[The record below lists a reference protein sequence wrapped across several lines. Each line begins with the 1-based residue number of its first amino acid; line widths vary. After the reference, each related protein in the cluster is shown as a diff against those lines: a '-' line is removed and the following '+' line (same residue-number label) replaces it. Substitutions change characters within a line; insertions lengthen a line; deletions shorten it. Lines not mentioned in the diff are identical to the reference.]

1 MFGNSAENRNTA
13 PKPGDRVSSQAV
25 EDTFRDCFDFV
36 KRTIRV
42 GGGGAEVTLCFLDSL
57 VNGEAVASTVIRP
70 LTDSLRFTGTAAAG
84 EIAGKMVS
92 GVTYTATVKR
102 RDSLRDTVTDL
113 LNGYCAVI
121 LDAEGAAVTFEVK
134 STDARAVE
142 APKEEKVIKGS
153 KEAFT
158 EVLKTNVTLVRRRL
172 RDPMLKAKTVTV
184 GDRSATAVAIVYIQG
199 FTKPE
204 MVAEAEKRL
213 SAIRSDGV
221 ITAAAIEENI
231 ADQPISPFPQL
242 IYTERADKF
251 CLNLLE
257 GRVGIIADGLP
268 LGYLAPGTFSQF
280 FKVPEDAANH
290 FMIASVLTFLRYAA
304 MVITL
309 ILPAFYV
316 AVAIYHHEMLPAKL
330 MESVI
335 EAKKSVPF
343 PTAAEVTLMLIAF
356 ELLQEAGLRLPNP
369 VGDVV
374 SIIGALVVGQAAV
387 EARVVS
393 PIVVI
398 IIAVAGISGSAMP
411 SQDMA
416 SALRISRFVLV
427 ILSIVGG
434 LFGIVMGVVM
444 LVWHL
449 STLETFGVPYMTP
462 FAGGDRKKTSRALV
476 RKPLNT

>member
-1 MFGNSAENRNTA
+1 
-13 PKPGDRVSSQAV
+13 
-25 EDTFRDCFDFV
+25 
-36 KRTIRV
+36 
-42 GGGGAEVTLCFLDSL
+42 
-57 VNGEAVASTVIRP
+57 
-70 LTDSLRFTGTAAAG
+70 
-84 EIAGKMVS
+84 
-92 GVTYTATVKR
+92 
-102 RDSLRDTVTDL
+102 
-113 LNGYCAVI
+113 
-121 LDAEGAAVTFEVK
+121 
-134 STDARAVE
+134 
-142 APKEEKVIKGS
+142 
-153 KEAFT
+153 
-158 EVLKTNVTLVRRRL
+158 
-172 RDPMLKAKTVTV
+172 
-184 GDRSATAVAIVYIQG
+184 
-199 FTKPE
+199 
-204 MVAEAEKRL
+204 
-213 SAIRSDGV
+213 
-221 ITAAAIEENI
+221 
-231 ADQPISPFPQL
+231 
-242 IYTERADKF
+242 
-251 CLNLLE
+251 
-257 GRVGIIADGLP
+257 
-268 LGYLAPGTFSQF
+268 
-280 FKVPEDAANH
+280 
-290 FMIASVLTFLRYAA
+290 MIASVLTFLRYAA